1 MSMIDSSKQTDF
13 LRRRLKETA
22 VILLAAGIL
31 AGQDAPRVGPLS
43 VRVDVDVMANPSEGQ
58 KLWRA
63 SRAWLEQT
71 FQNTGGYVRVTN
83 ASAITF
89 NSARF
94 YAEYYDDAGR
104 LCFTL
109 VFVQDKNLD
118 GIRGPFHPG
127 DTRRLAAYASVSPAV
142 RPRKVRLWFLGEA
155 DAPLSPQAEVI
166 APVTIRSGTIG
177 ELEGIRLSEQPNQPL
192 MPFALVEATS
202 DSRGKATTLNVVAAW
217 DDASRR
223 WAGELAARL
232 RFAPATQNDEPMG
245 ARTLI
250 LIRVLRRRPPRA
262 IPGAPAFEN
271 PWVQTYLAASDG
283 KSGPPIVNLLHLWSE
298 DGSDMFDYFSI
309 GTDWC
314 LSVFRWVY
322 DPIRRDSRREW
333 LPLDEL

>member
-1 MSMIDSSKQTDF
+1 MQQG
-13 LRRRLKETA
+13 
-22 VILLAAGIL
+22 AGK
-31 AGQDAPRVGPLS
+31 GPLS

-118 GIRGPFHPG
+118 GIRGPFYPG
-127 DTRRLAAYASVSPAV
+127 DTRRLAAQGSVSPAV

-155 DAPLSPQAEVI
+155 GAPRSPQTEVI
-166 APVTIRSGTIG
+166 APVTIRSGTISKLG
-177 ELEGIRLSEQPNQPL
+177 RLEDIRLSEQPNQPL
-192 MPFALVEATS
+192 LPVALVDATS

-223 WAGELAARL
+223 WARELASRL
-232 RFAPATQNDEPMG
+232 RFAPATRNDEPRG

-250 LIRVLRRRPPRA
+250 LIRVFGLHPSRA
-262 IPGAPAFEN
+262 ITAAPAFED
-271 PWVQTYLAASDG
+271 PWVQAYLAASDG
-283 KSGPPIVNLLHLWSE
+283 KSDPPIVNLLLLWNE

-314 LSVFRWVY
+314 LDVFRWVY
-322 DPIRRDSRREW
+322 DPILGVSRREW
-333 LPLDEL
+333 RP

>member
-1 MSMIDSSKQTDF
+1 MMDSGKQQD
-13 LRRRLKETA
+13 LLCCGLKGAA

-31 AGQDAPRVGPLS
+31 AGQDAPRVGPAS
-43 VRVDVDVMANPSEGQ
+43 VRIDVDVMANPSEGQ

-71 FQNTGGYVRVTN
+71 FQHTEGYVRVTN

-104 LCFTL
+104 LCLTL

-118 GIRGPFHPG
+118 GIRGPFYPG
-127 DTRRLAAYASVSPAV
+127 ETRRLTAQANVSPAV

-155 DAPLSPQAEVI
+155 GAAQPPQTEVI
-166 APVTIRSGTIG
+166 APVTIRSGTISKLG
-177 ELEGIRLSEQPNQPL
+177 RLEGIRLSEQPNQPL
-192 MPFALVEATS
+192 LPFALVDTTS

-223 WAGELAARL
+223 WARELVSRL
-232 RFAPATQNDEPMG
+232 RFAPATHNWEPRG

-250 LIRVLRRRPPRA
+250 LIRVFRLHPPRA
-262 IPGAPAFEN
+262 IPAAPAFED
-271 PWVQTYLAASDG
+271 PWVQAYLAANEG
-283 KSGPPIVNLLHLWSE
+283 KSDPPIVNLLNLWSE
-298 DGSDMFDYFSI
+298 DGSDMFEYFSI

-314 LSVFRWVY
+314 PNVFRWVY
-322 DPIRRDSRREW
+322 DPILGDFRREW
-333 LPLDEL
+333 LR